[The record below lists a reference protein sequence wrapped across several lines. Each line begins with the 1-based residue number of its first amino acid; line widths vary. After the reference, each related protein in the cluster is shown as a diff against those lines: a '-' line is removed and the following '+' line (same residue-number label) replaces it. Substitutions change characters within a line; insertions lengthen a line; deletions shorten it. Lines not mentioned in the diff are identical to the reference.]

1 MDKEWINRGYI
12 GDKGCENMKK
22 KLGPKGLLIIAWWTF
37 QVPSA
42 SLLGDF

>member
-22 KLGPKGLLIIAWWTF
+22 KTRTKGTADHRMVDFPGAISIIA
-37 QVPSA
+37 
-42 SLLGDF
+42 G